1 MSPTRPSTRRRFL
14 ARATA
19 AVASGA
25 GLLGLATGARGE
37 ARRPTSP
44 GGAMDVLSGSPADPR
59 RGGGLDVLVAF
70 EHSAFPYDGEIPDQR
85 KPFLDAVK
93 DGRRGHTAPRFGVYP
108 EDPTY
113 ADRRVLLTIP
123 PRIDWAAPVTL
134 VVFFHGNQARLA
146 RDVVERQGVPRQ
158 LAASGANA
166 VLVAPQLAV
175 DALDSSAGHFWERGF
190 FARFVSEAVTRLAAL
205 VGDPRAGARL
215 AEARIV
221 IVAYS
226 GGYLPTAF
234 SLERGGLRDRIA
246 GVVLL
251 DGLYAEEE
259 RVGAW
264 ISDRRGAFFFSAH
277 SPSTRGPNGELQR
290 RLTERGIAFSDG
302 LPERLDGGVHFLA
315 TANSVVHDGFMTRA
329 WTADPLAA
337 VLARIAPRRR

>member
-1 MSPTRPSTRRRFL
+1 
-14 ARATA
+14 
-19 AVASGA
+19 
-25 GLLGLATGARGE
+25 
-37 ARRPTSP
+37 
-44 GGAMDVLSGSPADPR
+44 MDILSGSPADPR
-59 RGGGLDVLVAF
+59 RGTGLDVLVPF
-70 EHSAFPYDGEIPDQR
+70 EHAAFPYDGEIPDQR

-113 ADRRVLLTIP
+113 TDRRVLLSIP
-123 PRIDWAAPVTL
+123 PLDWSAPVTL
-134 VVFFHGNQARLA
+134 VVFFHGNRARLA
-146 RDVVERQGVPRQ
+146 RDVVERQGIPRQ
-158 LAASGANA
+158 LRASRANA

-190 FARFVSEAVTRLAAL
+190 FGRFVDEAVTRLAAL
-205 VGDPRAGARL
+205 AGDPRGGARL

-226 GGYLPTAF
+226 GGYLPMAF

-259 RVGAW
+259 RVAAW

-290 RLTERGIAFSDG
+290 RLTERGIAFSQG
-302 LPERLDGGVHFLA
+302 LPDRLDGGVHFLA
-315 TANSVVHDGFMTRA
+315 TANSVGHDGFLTRA
-329 WTADPLAA
+329 WTSDPLAA
-337 VLARIAPRRR
+337 VLARLAPRRR